1 MAHRAQLTGKW
12 LSLEK
17 KKEEGNRL
25 NKIKVTNS
33 DLTLEVSVLIKFGI
47 RV

>member
-17 KKEEGNRL
+17 KKEGNRL
-25 NKIKVTNS
+25 NKMKVTNS

>member
-17 KKEEGNRL
+17 KKGGNHL

>member
-17 KKEEGNRL
+17 KKEGNHL

-33 DLTLEVSVLIKFGI
+33 DLTLEVSVLIKCGI